1 MKQPTT
7 ISAAGATSSGRVAEI
22 VDAALDAAC
31 DVARDP
37 VERTEMLMEIAM
49 GLQLRPKTA
58 DHLEAAVALYGQAIE
73 ICPADRPLLA
83 ARLAARRA
91 TALQA
96 MPGEDV
102 TMLERARDAY
112 QMAIPVL
119 TRLGQPQEVA
129 EAEMNLGLVLQHLAG
144 SGRARLTD
152 AIASYQ
158 RSLRTFDAKRYPVE
172 FVLLQNNLA
181 TAFLSMPIADGRAGL
196 REALAVQCF
205 EEGLKI
211 VNLVDQPVEY
221 AMLQNN
227 LGNALQYASSRH
239 AVENNR
245 RALAAYDEALRV
257 RSRATMPV
265 EYANTLANKANCL
278 WNLPDDGNLIEARA
292 LYEEARDIFLVH
304 GEAGKAAALAEALAE
319 LDRECAATDRGQRS
333 VLS

>member
-1 MKQPTT
+1 MSKKRLSPRDRIDLVLGQHDFTT
-7 ISAAGATSSGRVAEI
+7 RDEGAGAG
-22 VDAALDAAC
+22 LDAVGMRWPHA
-31 DVARDP
+31 
-37 VERTEMLMEIAM
+37 I
-49 GLQLRPKTA
+49 
-58 DHLEAAVALYGQAIE
+58 AVAGEHLFV
-73 ICPADRPLLA
+73 ADAGSSRIMVWRGLPQGNGL
-83 ARLAARRA
+83 
-91 TALQA
+91 
-96 MPGEDV
+96 PCDFV
-102 TMLERARDAY
+102 
-112 QMAIPVL
+112 
-119 TRLGQPQEVA
+119 LGQPDSA
-129 EAEMNLGLVLQHLAG
+129 
-144 SGRARLTD
+144 SGD
-152 AIASYQ
+152 HN
-158 RSLRTFDAKRYPVE
+158 RS
-172 FVLLQNNLA
+172 
-181 TAFLSMPIADGRAGL
+181 
-196 REALAVQCF
+196 
-205 EEGLKI
+205 I